1 MIFRFIEDHRHEF
14 PLSRMCHVLEVS
26 RSGYYAQRERQIS
39 ARKMADQSLLG
50 EIETAYAQSGGAYGS
65 PRIYQALRQ
74 GEVVCSVKRVA
85 RLMRMHGLRAKGV
98 KPRRAQ
104 YGTKRAQPVPNLLQ
118 HDFAATGPDTK
129 WLSDMTYIRTRKGW
143 LYLAAVL
150 DLWSRRVIG
159 WSMST
164 RMTSDLPE
172 RALKMAL
179 MQRRPEAG
187 LLHHSDQGSQY
198 RSASYQSLLHDYHI
212 RVSMNGA
219 GAWSDNAPM
228 ESFFA
233 TLKRECIGQTLYST
247 RAEAR
252 TALFAYIEGFYNR
265 VRLHSS
271 LGYRSP
277 VSFELNR
284 SVVSYTLGSV
294 HENG

>member
-1 MIFRFIEDHRHEF
+1 MNFQFIEDHQHEF
-14 PLSRMCHVLEVS
+14 PVSRMCHLVGVS

-39 ARKMADQSLLG
+39 ARKMADSALLG
-50 EIETAYAQSGGAYGS
+50 KIEAIYAQSGGTYGS

-74 GEVVCSVKRVA
+74 GEVACGVKRVA
-85 RLMRMHGLRAKGV
+85 RLMRMHGLRAKGI
-98 KPRRAQ
+98 KPRRAE
-104 YGTKRAQPVPNLLQ
+104 YGTKRAQPAPNLLQ
-118 HDFAATGPDTK
+118 RDFSATGQDTK
-129 WLSDMTYIRTRKGW
+129 WLSDMTYIRTRQGW
-143 LYLAAVL
+143 LYLAVVL

-179 MQRRPEAG
+179 LQRRPDAG
-187 LLHHSDQGSQY
+187 LVHHSDQGSQY
-198 RSASYQSLLHDYHI
+198 RSGSYQKILQEHKI

-233 TLKRECIGQTLYST
+233 TLKRECVGQTLYST
-247 RAEAR
+247 RGEAR
-252 TALFAYIEGFYNR
+252 TALFAYIESFYNR

-271 LGYRSP
+271 LGYQSP
-277 VSFELNR
+277 ESFELSR
-284 SVVSYTLGSV
+284 SVVGYTLGSV
-294 HENG
+294 HQNG